1 MKIILT
7 TTTIIVLL
15 AIGIIG
21 INNNSILGNA
31 FAQEGDSK
39 IPPLVEPD
47 KNISTMTIPTT
58 NQSQPMMMNLNGTI
72 DVESTIAEALKSKV
86 TTDIIGAI
94 QAAQASVGANSFVKE
109 AELTPAH
116 GYLVYKI
123 MVVDENMK
131 KYKVIVDP
139 GNGQVLMKKEVTG
152 YDDEHE
158 NMKYGGYEEKYDKY
172 GGQDYDDMI
181 KKKMMMMMM
190 KDKEY

>member
-1 MKIILT
+1 
-7 TTTIIVLL
+7 
-15 AIGIIG
+15 
-21 INNNSILGNA
+21 
-31 FAQEGDSK
+31 
-39 IPPLVEPD
+39 
-47 KNISTMTIPTT
+47 MTIPTT

-172 GGQDYDDMI
+172 GGQGYKDDYD
-181 KKKMMMMMM
+181 KNKMMMMM